1 MTSYYK
7 ACTKYFPVLLRT
19 TKLAHSTSQYYFVP
33 QCLHKVLPST
43 TSHYKACLHKKYFPV
58 LLRTTKF
65 AQKYFPVLLRTTTKL
80 AKSTSQYYFVLRSSQ
95 KKHFSVLICLTK
107 LSHKHFAILL
117 RTKKL
122 AKTLLRTNLF
132 VLYKLAQSTSQ
143 YYFVLQSS
151 QNTSQYYFILQSLHK
166 ALPSTTPFYTA
177 FTKYLPVLLHESTS
191 KYYFAHASTTS
202 YTTQLAQ
209 KYFQV
214 LLRTRK
220 LAQKYFPV
228 LLRTTKLAQ
237 STSQHYFIP
246 QSLHKLLPSTTS
258 HYKARKT
265 LPSTTS
271 YYKACTKHFP
281 VLLRSTQLL
290 QSTYQY
296 YFVLQSLHKVLP
308 STTSYYK
315 TCTKYFPVLLR
326 TTKLAKHFP
335 VLLRTTKLAQ
345 STSQYYFALQS
356 SQKSLR
362 NTTSY
367 YKTRQKQFPVL
378 ILYYKACT
386 TYFSVLL
393 HTTMLAQ
400 STSQYYFVLQ
410 TLQN

>member
-107 LSHKHFAILL
+107 LSYKHFAILL

-122 AKTLLRTNLF
+122 AKTLLRTNLS
-132 VLYKLAQSTSQ
+132 YT
-143 YYFVLQSS
+143 
-151 QNTSQYYFILQSLHK
+151 SLHK
-166 ALPSTTPFYTA
+166 ALPSTT
-177 FTKYLPVLLHESTS
+177 
-191 KYYFAHASTTS
+191 S
-202 YTTQLAQ
+202 Y
-209 KYFQV
+209 
-214 LLRTRK
+214 
-220 LAQKYFPV
+220 
-228 LLRTTKLAQ
+228 
-237 STSQHYFIP
+237 
-246 QSLHKLLPSTTS
+246 
-258 HYKARKT
+258 YKARKT

-296 YFVLQSLHKVLP
+296 YCTKAHPSTTSHMPVLLRILHSLHKSTSKYYFVLESLHKSTSQYYFVLQSLHKVLP
-308 STTSYYK
+308 STTSYHK
-315 TCTKYFPVLLR
+315 ACTNYFPVLLR

-345 STSQYYFALQS
+345 STSQYYS
-356 SQKSLR
+356 VLR
-362 NTTSY
+362 SFYKVLTSTTSY
-367 YKTRQKQFPVL
+367 YKACTKYFPVL
-378 ILYYKACT
+378 LRTTKLALSTSQYY
-386 TYFSVLL
+386 FVP
-393 HTTMLAQ
+393 Q
-400 STSQYYFVLQ
+400 SSQNTSQYYFVLQ
-410 TLQN
+410 SLHKVLPSTTSHYKARKNRFAILLRTTKLAKSNSLY

>member
-1 MTSYYK
+1 MRTRFVLCTTRLAQSPSCTTERAQSIFQYYFVLQSLHKVLPSTTSYYK

-122 AKTLLRTNLF
+122 AKTLLRTNLS
-132 VLYKLAQSTSQ
+132 YT
-143 YYFVLQSS
+143 
-151 QNTSQYYFILQSLHK
+151 SLHK
-166 ALPSTTPFYTA
+166 ALPSTT
-177 FTKYLPVLLHESTS
+177 
-191 KYYFAHASTTS
+191 S
-202 YTTQLAQ
+202 Y
-209 KYFQV
+209 
-214 LLRTRK
+214 
-220 LAQKYFPV
+220 
-228 LLRTTKLAQ
+228 
-237 STSQHYFIP
+237 
-246 QSLHKLLPSTTS
+246 
-258 HYKARKT
+258 YKARKT